1 MNTAQQLLVALEKEG
16 VSYVFGL
23 PGDENL
29 PFVEAVANSDQ
40 VNFVLTR
47 HEGAAGFM
55 AAAHGHLTG
64 GLAVAMS
71 TLGAGATNLATPVAH
86 AWLAES
92 PMLVLTGQKPILDNM
107 QGKYQLVDVVG
118 LMTPITKMSA
128 SVPSA
133 AALPGLIAEA
143 IHVALEYPQGPVHL
157 ELPVD
162 VSGEPAGIHPLLEIG
177 RADPALATEA
187 SLATAATLL
196 QEAKRPL
203 VLLGASANA
212 RQSVPPA
219 VRDFLSATG
228 IPFICTMMGKGV
240 GDEMS
245 DQFLGS
251 AGMPGMGIPHCA
263 VQHSDLVLSVG
274 HNVIEK
280 SPFIMKPD
288 DARTVIHIHDSP
300 ATADTIWFPQHQVVG
315 DMANSLSE
323 LTERVSEAA
332 SWELDGYAK
341 LRKAAVGAMMAEPT
355 DPTPGI
361 VKPQHIARTVRKALG
376 PQDIISL
383 DNGIHKLWMT
393 RNYPALAPRTILV
406 DSALGS
412 MGTGVPA
419 AIAAK
424 LVYPERR
431 VVAVVGDGGFMM
443 TGQEIETAVR
453 LGLDLTVVIFNDGA
467 LGMIQLK
474 QEAMGNA
481 VHGVEFTNPDII
493 SYATAFGSTGT
504 RVDSAAGLADALANA
519 ADTGGVHVIDVPV
532 DYSENA
538 KLMAAMKS
546 IDCQSIVGS

>member
-1 MNTAQQLLVALEKEG
+1 MNTAQQLLEALEKEG
-16 VSYVFGL
+16 VSFVFGL

-40 VNFVLTR
+40 VSFVLTR

-71 TLGAGATNLATPVAH
+71 TLGAGATNLETPVAH

-157 ELPVD
+157 ELPMD
-162 VSGEPAGIHPLLEIG
+162 VSAEPAGIHPLLEIG

-263 VQHSDLVLSVG
+263 VPVSYTH
-274 HNVIEK
+274 
-280 SPFIMKPD
+280 
-288 DARTVIHIHDSP
+288 
-300 ATADTIWFPQHQVVG
+300 
-315 DMANSLSE
+315 
-323 LTERVSEAA
+323 LT
-332 SWELDGYAK
+332 L
-341 LRKAAVGAMMAEPT
+341 PT
-355 DPTPGI
+355 NRE
-361 VKPQHIARTVRKALG
+361 V
-376 PQDIISL
+376 
-383 DNGIHKLWMT
+383 
-393 RNYPALAPRTILV
+393 
-406 DSALGS
+406 
-412 MGTGVPA
+412 
-419 AIAAK
+419 
-424 LVYPERR
+424 
-431 VVAVVGDGGFMM
+431 
-443 TGQEIETAVR
+443 
-453 LGLDLTVVIFNDGA
+453 
-467 LGMIQLK
+467 
-474 QEAMGNA
+474 
-481 VHGVEFTNPDII
+481 
-493 SYATAFGSTGT
+493 
-504 RVDSAAGLADALANA
+504 
-519 ADTGGVHVIDVPV
+519 
-532 DYSENA
+532 
-538 KLMAAMKS
+538 
-546 IDCQSIVGS
+546 